1 MFKKSLLIFA
11 FLMASVC
18 FVIAQSSEQPPE
30 TNQPAAQPT
39 QPAETAQPAATE
51 QNRQIF
57 GTIEKIDHKK
67 MTMTL
72 KDEMTN
78 EDKDF
83 TFTDTTS
90 FSKDE
95 KTITHNE
102 LKKGDRVLL
111 ELDSSNNLLKV
122 TIEPKESSESKME
135 EKQESENPE

>member
-1 MFKKSLLIFA
+1 MFKKSLLIVA
-11 FLMASVC
+11 LLLASVG
-18 FVIAQSSEQPPE
+18 FVMAQSSEQPPAE

-39 QPAETAQPAATE
+39 ETVQPAAVE
-51 QNRQIF
+51 QNTQIQ

-72 KDEMTN
+72 KDEMSGQ
-78 EDKDF
+78 DKDF

-95 KTITHNE
+95 KSITHNE

-111 ELDSSNNLLKV
+111 ELDASNSVLRV
-122 TIEPKESSESKME
+122 TIQPKESAEPKA
-135 EKQESENPE
+135 EKEQE